1 MSPLRARRPAPLP
14 ARQGVARSALLPK
27 ALSGTRGRRHRAIR
41 YGSWHWLR
49 YAAASA
55 KCAVPTCR
63 GGPARLCLCT
73 RAIADL
79 LCVWC
84 LDFYRFFVQF
94 FSTTIYIHYMH
105 DTPPTSLLSTL
116 FDDLLVKTYRY
127 MLFQPQVR
135 SICDFGCV

>member
-1 MSPLRARRPAPLP
+1 MRSKTSLGSSREVAQGCGVSFVNYLYLVPLIIDQNFYTTCATTNQTGPRAPLLTCC
-14 ARQGVARSALLPK
+14 ARGAWIF
-27 ALSGTRGRRHRAIR
+27 T
-41 YGSWHWLR
+41 GS
-49 YAAASA
+49 
-55 KCAVPTCR
+55 
-63 GGPARLCLCT
+63 LCN
-73 RAIADL
+73 
-79 LCVWC
+79 
-84 LDFYRFFVQF
+84 F